1 MTERHDVVV
10 IGAGQAG
17 LATSYELSRRN
28 VAHVV
33 LEKGRVG
40 ESWRSQR
47 WDSFW
52 LVTPNWTIT
61 LPGAP
66 YEGPDPDGFLPRQAW
81 LDHLD
86 GYARSFDAPLLQGV
100 ETTRIAPSGR
110 DGVFELSTNRGMIE
124 ARSVVVATGTYQR
137 ARRPPLWET
146 LAGVTEQLLAT
157 DYRNPEALG
166 PGGVLVVGSGQTGC
180 QIAEELNAAGR
191 ETFLCVGSAGRLPR
205 RYRGR
210 DCIDWQNR
218 FGWLDRTPDM
228 LEDPAMRFRGDPHV
242 TGRDGGRTLSLHLL
256 ADAGVRLL
264 GRVRAVDGTT
274 VRLASTLF
282 DDLAKSDAYAT
293 NFLREVDQYVA
304 RTGIAAPPPAV
315 DEELGFA
322 RPDGR
327 KIDTPADLDLH
338 AMGIGT
344 VIWATGFGFD
354 FAWIEF
360 PVLDPAGYPVTRRG
374 ASAIP
379 GLYFMGLNWMNKR
392 KSGIIYG
399 VGDDAVQVARQI
411 AGR

>member
-17 LATSYELSRRN
+17 LATSHELRERKVS
-28 VAHVV
+28 HVV

-61 LPGAP
+61 LPGGC
-66 YEGPDPDGFLPRQAW
+66 YEGPDPEGFLPRQAW

-86 GYARSFDAPLLQGV
+86 GYARSFDAPVMSGV
-100 ETTRIAPSGR
+100 ETMRIAPGGR
-110 DGVFELSTNRGMIE
+110 DGVFALATNRGMIE
-124 ARSVVVATGTYQR
+124 ARKVVVATGTYQR
-137 ARRPPLWET
+137 ARPPPLWDR
-146 LAGVTEQLLAT
+146 LAGVAHQLLAT
-157 DYRNPEALG
+157 DYRNPAALEA
-166 PGGVLVVGSGQTGC
+166 GGVLVIGSGQTGS
-180 QIAEELNAAGR
+180 QIAEELRAAGR

-228 LEDPAMRFRGDPHV
+228 LENQAMRFRGDPHV
-242 TGRDGGRTLSLHLL
+242 SGRDGGRTLSLHRL

-264 GRVRAVDGTT
+264 GRIRDVDGASI
-274 VRLASTLF
+274 RLAPTLA
-282 DDLAKSDAYAT
+282 DDLARSDAYAT
-293 NFLREVDQYVA
+293 NFLREVDQHVA
-304 RTGIAAPPPAV
+304 RTGIAAPPPAA

-322 RPDGR
+322 RPGGR
-327 KIDTPADLDLH
+327 RIEQSESLDLH
-338 AMGIGT
+338 AMGIRSL
-344 VIWATGFGFD
+344 IWATGFGFD
-354 FAWIEF
+354 FSWIDF
-360 PVLDPAGYPVTRRG
+360 PVLDGAGYPVTRHG

-399 VGDDAVQVARQI
+399 VGEDARHVAQHI
-411 AGR
+411 AAR